1 MLRGITRGAPRA
13 VLEILR
19 SSLRIVLL
27 VLVLVLVLLVLLL
40 SLRVV
45 LVILPV
51 GSEVMVVIASAPT
64 LVASP
69 LKAAARSASE
79 VERPPYAAMV
89 APEIAIV
96 LIASLIFLLPVV
108 RGRMRPRS

>member
-1 MLRGITRGAPRA
+1 MVRGIARGASGA
-13 VLEILR
+13 ALEIL
-19 SSLRIVLL
+19 SSALGVALRVLMMLL
-27 VLVLVLVLLVLLL
+27 VVLVLLFWKVL
-40 SLRVV
+40 

-51 GSEVMVVIASAPT
+51 GSEVRIIVAPAPA
-64 LVASP
+64 LVAPSW
-69 LKAAARSASE
+69 KAAASSPPE
-79 VERPPYAAMV
+79 VERPPYAAVV